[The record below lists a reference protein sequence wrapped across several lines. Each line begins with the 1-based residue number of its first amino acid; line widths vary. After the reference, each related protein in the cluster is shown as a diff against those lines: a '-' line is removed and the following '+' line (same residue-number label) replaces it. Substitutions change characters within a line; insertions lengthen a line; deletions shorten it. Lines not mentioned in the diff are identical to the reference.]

1 MGIKIPLHWHTYI
14 LLLHPSF
21 LPVHI
26 QVQELSNKEEYQVL
40 CSQEKQ
46 QLKVAIQCLN
56 ISCSAYILE
65 SPIRNVKPVLLRT
78 EQENY

>member
-1 MGIKIPLHWHTYI
+1 MGIRIPFHWHTYL
-14 LLLHPSF
+14 LLLHLSF
-21 LPVHI
+21 SPVHI
-26 QVQELSNKEEYQVL
+26 QVQELSNKEYYQVL
-40 CSQEKQ
+40 GIQEKQ

-65 SPIRNVKPVLLRT
+65 SPIRNVKPVLLRI

>member
-1 MGIKIPLHWHTYI
+1 MGIRIPFHWHTYI
-14 LLLHPSF
+14 LLLHLSF
-21 LPVHI
+21 LHVHL

-46 QLKVAIQCLN
+46 QLEVAVQCLN
-56 ISCSAYILE
+56 ISCATYILE
-65 SPIRNVKPVLLRT
+65 SPILNVKPVLLRT